1 MKQIMKSTLG
11 ALSACL
17 LLTGAA
23 MATPSSSSPGAQRIM
38 PTIPNGGAKPISGVM
53 VVLRSQPG
61 SQADHIARQLMA
73 HQLQRL
79 SQTGERPSV
88 LIATARFG
96 NSRDSDVLFIQIQSQ
111 RECGSAGCDT
121 VSFRHTNGKWV
132 KILDTVS
139 GTIRVASTRHRG
151 MPDLIVQ
158 DTDRRVW
165 DGQKYAVT
173 VPVPPSNLEP
183 PGMSPDTDQFAYGRW
198 T

>member
-1 MKQIMKSTLG
+1 MQSALG

-23 MATPSSSSPGAQRIM
+23 MATPSSSSSDAQRTL
-38 PTIPNGGAKPISGVM
+38 PTFPNGGAKPISGVR
-53 VVLRSQPG
+53 VVLRPQPG
-61 SQADHIARQLMA
+61 SYADHIARQLMA
-73 HQLQRL
+73 RQLQRS
-79 SQTGERPSV
+79 SQAGERPSV
-88 LIATARFG
+88 LVATTRLG
-96 NSRDSDVLFIQIQSQ
+96 YSRDSDVLFVQIQSP

-121 VSFRHTNGKWV
+121 VSFRRTNGKWV

-158 DTDRRVW
+158 DTDRRIW
-165 DGQKYAVT
+165 DGQKCAAT
-173 VPVPPSNLEP
+173 VPVEPSNLEP
-183 PGMSPDTDQFAYGRW
+183 PGTDQFAYGKW